1 MSKVITLTPR
11 RFNAVMK
18 RETKNMKT
26 KDRARYVQ
34 IMFLHS
40 LVYENMKNNRKAN

>member
-1 MSKVITLTPR
+1 MSKVVTLTPR

-18 RETKNMKT
+18 RETKLMSK

-34 IMFLHS
+34 IMFMHS
-40 LVYENMKNNRKAN
+40 LVYEQLKKGGSK